1 MKPLRFLLAALVPGL
16 ALSVA
21 QAQPGHV
28 MVHPD
33 SIRWS
38 PARNGISSAVL
49 EGQPSA
55 TGGVYSLALKLADG
69 AWILP
74 HWHPND
80 KRVAVLRGTLLMGMG
95 DSLVVGTAAAIPA
108 GGLVVVPANSRHYE
122 GARGETVLLL
132 YGIGPLITTFVRP
145 PAR

>member
-1 MKPLRFLLAALVPGL
+1 MKPLRLLVALPFFS
-16 ALSVA
+16 ALGASV
-21 QAQPGHV
+21 QAQSAHV

-49 EGQPSA
+49 DGQPSTSGA
-55 TGGVYSLALKLADG
+55 VYTLALKLSDG
-69 AWILP
+69 AWIPP

-80 KRVAVLRGTLLMGMG
+80 KRVAVIRGTLLMGMG
-95 DSLVVGTAAAIPA
+95 DSLVHAAASEVRA

-122 GARGETVLLL
+122 GARGETVLFL
-132 YGIGPLITTFVRP
+132 YGIGPLVTNFVQP
-145 PAR
+145 PR